1 MYLSTVVRIHIFAKD
16 IEKTYT
22 IIGWLPMQDDF
33 NILVNKLNAFIRK
46 YYKSMLLKGLLLSA
60 TAVLFLY
67 LFIDFIEYFAW
78 MGQAGRRILFFG
90 FLIITIIVFIY
101 WVIIPLLKLL
111 KVGKTITHQEA
122 AQIIGRHFPEVSDKL
137 INVIQLKGKEG
148 EVSKAEMELLLASIS
163 QKTIELKPVPFSH
176 AVDFKKNLKYVKYFL
191 PVFLVL
197 LLILIVYPA
206 FITEPSTRIIHYSNH
221 FDKPL
226 PFKVKLLNDSL
237 KAIQHDDFTLKLE
250 ISGEE
255 IPAEVFVKSTGFSY
269 KMYQTHPG
277 YFEYTFK
284 NVNKNIPLN
293 IIAGDYKSDDY
304 LLTVLPK
311 PVIYSFDVVLNYP
324 AYLKKKQDVISGL
337 GDLILPEGTE
347 INWKIH
353 TKDASQVNFLLED
366 SLLTA
371 SRVNENTYSIKITA
385 RQPFTYSLFASNNF
399 VHGLDTLSFSVQVV
413 KDEYPKINVEEYT
426 SKNFLGYL
434 QLSGNISDDYGFHSL
449 KVLFKE
455 EADGSKWS
463 ARALK
468 IDKGTP
474 EQSFQY
480 DFHLLDMGLKP
491 GDGFNYYFEV
501 RDNDAIHGY
510 KVTKSVTGYVKLPDN
525 DELSKAADSTA
536 DEVKKSM
543 QKRIDE
549 LEQIN
554 KQADEFKLDLL
565 DKKDL
570 NWADKK
576 KLSELLKKE
585 ENVQQ
590 QLDEL
595 KKLND
600 EIRNLQE
607 AIKKKTDPE
616 LMQRLEEL
624 QKMFEE
630 LNDKNLQ
637 KELEKM
643 KKDLDK
649 MDKDKLSKF
658 LDEMKKKN
666 ETLKDNLEQN
676 LELFK
681 QMEVE
686 KKVNDA
692 AQKLA
697 ELAKKQEKLA
707 KKSEQKAES
716 KDELLKKQQALNK
729 EFKKVEKDLDE
740 ISKLDKELEE
750 PFNIKKDSAAVNDIK
765 NDMKKA
771 QGDLQKNKKEK
782 ASKSQKSAASKMQ
795 KMSENMLNMMMQ
807 AMQERTGED
816 MEMVRRLL
824 DNLMDLSFRQENLI
838 KEISGLSGKDPRFV
852 TSTEEVR
859 NIKDGFRIIRDSLSA
874 IGKRQVSIQPFIIRE
889 TESIETSLS
898 NAIGQMQERQKGKS
912 LGQQQY
918 AMTHMNN
925 LALMLDEALDK
936 MKQSMSMSSSKGG
949 KSCPNPGKGSKP
961 SLKKMMQMQEGLTEG
976 LKKGK
981 EGKKGSGKKPNGTK
995 PGSSQENGDAAQLA
1009 RLAAMQYEIRQRL
1022 QQYMEELKSNGGN
1035 GNALNEVLKDMDKT
1049 ENDIINRKIT
1059 QETINRQR
1067 KIKVRLL
1074 QAQNA
1079 EMQREKEKRRESE
1092 EGKNSTNRNLNSKLK
1107 YTKDKSGSQGII
1119 LLKPVELNFYL
1130 KSVYK
1135 KYLYK
1140 IELENDN
1147 PK

>member
-1 MYLSTVVRIHIFAKD
+1 
-16 IEKTYT
+16 
-22 IIGWLPMQDDF
+22 MQNDF
-33 NILVNKLNAFIRK
+33 DILVNKLNAFIRK
-46 YYKSMLLKGLLLSA
+46 FYKSKLIKGLLLSF

-78 MGQAGRRILFFG
+78 MGRAGRQVLFFG
-90 FLIITIIVFIY
+90 FLAFTILVFVY

-111 KVGKTITHQEA
+111 KVGKTISHEEA
-122 AQIIGRHFPEVSDKL
+122 ASIIGRHFPEVSDKL
-137 INVIQLKGKEG
+137 INVLQLKGKER

-163 QKTIELKPVPFSH
+163 QKTMELKPVPFSH

-191 PVFLVL
+191 PVFLIL
-197 LLILIVYPA
+197 LVILLVYPS
-206 FITEPSTRIIHYSNH
+206 FITEPSTRIIHYGNH

-226 PFKVKLLNDSL
+226 PFKVTLLNDSL
-237 KAIQHDDFTLKLE
+237 KAIQHDDFTLKVE
-250 ISGEE
+250 ISGEA
-255 IPAEVFVKSTGFSY
+255 IPSDVFVKNTGFSY

-284 NVNKNIPLN
+284 NVNKDIPLQ
-293 IIAGDYKSDDY
+293 IVAGEYQSQNYK
-304 LLTVLPK
+304 LIVLPK

-324 AYLKKKQDVISGL
+324 AYLKKKQDLISGL
-337 GDLILPEGTE
+337 GDLIVPEGTAV
-347 INWKIH
+347 NWKIH
-353 TKDASQVNFLLED
+353 TKDASQVHFLLED
-366 SLLTA
+366 SLLNA
-371 SRVNENTYSIKITA
+371 SRANENTYSIKIIA
-385 RQPFTYSLFASNNF
+385 KQPFTYSLFASNNF
-399 VHGLDTLSFSVQVV
+399 VHGLDTLSFSVQVIR
-413 KDEYPKINVEEYT
+413 DEYPKITVEEYT

-449 KVLFKE
+449 KVLFKKE
-455 EADGSKWS
+455 QEGSKWS
-463 ARALK
+463 VRTLN
-468 IDKGTP
+468 IDKNTP
-474 EQSFQY
+474 EQTFQY

-501 RDNDAIHGY
+501 RDNDALHGY
-510 KVTKSVTGYVKLPDN
+510 KVTRSVTGYVKLPDN
-525 DELSKAADSTA
+525 DELDKAADSTS

-543 QKRIDE
+543 LKRIKELDE
-549 LEQIN
+549 LN
-554 KQADEFKLDLL
+554 RQADEFKLDLL
-565 DKKDL
+565 DKKEL
-570 NWADKK
+570 NRADKK
-576 KLSELLKKE
+576 KLSDLLKKE
-585 ENVQQ
+585 ETVQQ

-595 KKLND
+595 KKLNE
-600 EIRNLQE
+600 EIKNLQE
-607 AIKKKTDPE
+607 AIKKKADPE

-630 LNDKNLQ
+630 LNDKELQ
-637 KELEKM
+637 KELEKV

-649 MDKDKLSKF
+649 MDKDKLNRF
-658 LDEMKKKN
+658 LNDMKKKN
-666 ETLKDNLEQN
+666 ETLKENLEQN

-686 KKVNDA
+686 KKVNEA
-692 AQKLA
+692 AQKLE
-697 ELAKKQEKLA
+697 ELAKKQNELA
-707 KKSEQKAES
+707 KKTEEKTES
-716 KDELLKKQQALNK
+716 KQELIKKQEELNK
-729 EFKKVEKDLDE
+729 EFKKVEKKIDE

-765 NDMKKA
+765 KEMKKA
-771 QGDLQKNKKEK
+771 QGDLQDNKKKK
-782 ASKSQKSAASKMQ
+782 ASKSQKSAAQKMQ
-795 KMSENMLNMMMQ
+795 KMSENMLNIMMQ

-838 KEISGLSGKDPRFV
+838 KSIRGLSGKDPKFV

-859 NIKDGFRIIRDSLSA
+859 NIKDGFRIIRDSLAA

-889 TESIETSLS
+889 TESIESSLS
-898 NAIGQMQERQKGKS
+898 NAISQMQERQKGKS

-936 MKQSMSMSSSKGG
+936 MKQNMSMSSSKGG

-961 SLKKMMQMQEGLTEG
+961 SLSKMLQMQEGLSKG

-981 EGKKGSGKKPNGTK
+981 QGSGKKSTGSK
-995 PGSSQENGDAAQLA
+995 PSDSGENGNAAQLA

-1022 QQYMEELKSNGGN
+1022 QEYMEELKSNGGN

-1059 QETINRQR
+1059 QETIERQR

-1092 EGKNSTNRNLNSKLK
+1092 AGKNSRNRNLNADLK
-1107 YTKDKSGSQGII
+1107 YKKDKNGSEGII

-1130 KSVYK
+1130 KSIYK

-1140 IELENDN
+1140 IELNNDN
-1147 PK
+1147 PE